1 MSPQVVAKFQRRR
14 LQFRT
19 SSPQPR
25 LGLHELKNPLDRRLL
40 LCRRVLVPRHLSR
53 RDEVL
58 PVAAS
63 YVAHESL

>member
-1 MSPQVVAKFQRRR
+1 
-14 LQFRT
+14 
-19 SSPQPR
+19 
-25 LGLHELKNPLDRRLL
+25 LDRRLL